1 MRRQRAQGMTVLEL
15 MIVIAI
21 IGAAA
26 VLMRAGFRALT
37 KADLVEDATEFA
49 TLLKRTNQLA
59 VENGEMHRL
68 VIDLDKQIYGV
79 EVCQGSTAL
88 VRNEAL
94 RNDDE
99 KTKQALERGKQRLQQ
114 LPSDA
119 FAAGDPDEA
128 TKRATAVAGHHVA
141 DRTCAPVTDGVSGDV
156 QGKEFLRTLHANK
169 GIKFKQVWVAHQD
182 DGQTKGQVAI
192 YFFPT
197 GAAEKAIVEITD
209 GDSIF
214 TTRVYGITG
223 RVQLSDGALADPND
237 HMLKNVMGDK
247 DAEREESG
255 K

>member
-1 MRRQRAQGMTVLEL
+1 MTDTR
-15 MIVIAI
+15 
-21 IGAAA
+21 G
-26 VLMRAGFRALT
+26 T
-37 KADLVEDATEFA
+37 
-49 TLLKRTNQLA
+49 
-59 VENGEMHRL
+59 
-68 VIDLDKQIYGV
+68 GV
-79 EVCQGSTAL
+79 MYT
-88 VRNEAL
+88 
-94 RNDDE
+94 
-99 KTKQALERGKQRLQQ
+99 QRLQQ

-128 TKRATAVAGHHVA
+128 TRRATAVAGHHVA

-182 DGQTKGQVAI
+182 DSQTKGQVAI

-209 GDSIF
+209 GDTIF

-247 DAEREESG
+247 DAAREDTG